1 MINTLG
7 QFTIKKEPSIFQL
20 NYTRSIKDWLDI
32 ILSFSFGIIMIG
44 LMVGLIYFG
53 LEKDTIYTI
62 LYSVLMLICG
72 YGVYRTFSYVFLR
85 LFTPTKHLIFID
97 HLKGNINIKLPY
109 NKTKTFKKSD
119 IDLVVYQIN
128 TDFVDFSDQIIKP
141 RFWVD
146 VVLIQKDRK
155 SLTFLTINPED
166 IIECNAHRIQK
177 NLKKIGKG
185 IAKTLANEIGV
196 EYRFNSIELNTI

>member
-7 QFTIKKEPSIFQL
+7 QFTFKKEPSIFQL

-32 ILSFSFGIIMIG
+32 TLSFSFGLIMIS
-44 LMVGLIYFG
+44 LMVGLLYLD
-53 LEKDTIYTI
+53 LEKGVIYTV
-62 LYSVLMLICG
+62 LLSVLTLLFG
-72 YGVYRTFSYVFLR
+72 YSAYKTFSYVFLR
-85 LFTPTKHLIFID
+85 LFTPTKHLVFID

-109 NKTKTFKKSD
+109 NKTKTLKKSD

-155 SLTFLTINPED
+155 PLTFLTINPED
-166 IIECNAHRIQK
+166 IIECNTHRIQK

-196 EYRFNSIELNTI
+196 EYRFKKV